1 MDAESKPRVRSAER
15 LSILVADDTPA
26 NQKVIRN
33 VLQRR
38 GHRVTIAGDGR
49 EAAECALRGTFD
61 VVLMDV
67 HMPRTNGYD
76 ATRAIRTHER
86 SQDRRVPI
94 IALTTHSA
102 AGDRETCLE
111 AGMDAY
117 LAKPIDAAKLIE
129 LVESLGRREL
139 GDASSVPGPSQDNDS
154 ISCDADRQGTVIDY
168 DGSLKRLGGDVELFK
183 EFVRVFDEDSPSL
196 LAEMRQALAGRDETT
211 LERAAHSLKGL
222 ASNFGARA
230 TVALAGQLE
239 ESAIARKW
247 DGAAHILGVL
257 TSEVA
262 RLHATLEEFRGG
274 R

>member
-1 MDAESKPRVRSAER
+1 MVPDPNVRSSLAG
-15 LSILVADDTPA
+15 ADGQ
-26 NQKVIRN
+26 N
-33 VLQRR
+33 
-38 GHRVTIAGDGR
+38 
-49 EAAECALRGTFD
+49 
-61 VVLMDV
+61 
-67 HMPRTNGYD
+67 
-76 ATRAIRTHER
+76 
-86 SQDRRVPI
+86 
-94 IALTTHSA
+94 
-102 AGDRETCLE
+102 
-111 AGMDAY
+111 
-117 LAKPIDAAKLIE
+117 
-129 LVESLGRREL
+129 
-139 GDASSVPGPSQDNDS
+139 
-154 ISCDADRQGTVIDY
+154 TVIDY

-211 LERAAHSLKGL
+211 LERADHSLKGL

-239 ESAIARKW
+239 ESAIARRW